1 MIVCAPAGVVAVTV
15 TVHVTVPTGFAPW
28 LRLQPVMLSE
38 LAGELVS
45 VKVTLPAGSAAV
57 PCAEVSF
64 TVIVNC
70 AVPPIDAEAPLVG
83 EMVVVVVRALTPTDV
98 VPAVGL
104 AWCDVSP
111 P

>member
-1 MIVCAPAGVVAVTV
+1 
-15 TVHVTVPTGFAPW
+15 
-28 LRLQPVMLSE
+28 MLSE

-45 VKVTLPAGSAAV
+45 VKVTLPAGLEAV

-70 AVPPIDAEAPLVG
+70 AVPPTTAEALVG
-83 EMVVVVVRALTPTDV
+83 AIVVVIVRALTPTDV